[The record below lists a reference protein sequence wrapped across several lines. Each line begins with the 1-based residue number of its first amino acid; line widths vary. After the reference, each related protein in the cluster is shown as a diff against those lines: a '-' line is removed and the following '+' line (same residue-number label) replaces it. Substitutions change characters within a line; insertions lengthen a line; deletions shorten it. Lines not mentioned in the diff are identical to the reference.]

1 MLSSLRTQLALL
13 TCLQALLFTN
23 NTSLIVV
30 NGLAGLA
37 IADSKLL
44 ATLPV
49 TGYVLGGAIWAMPAA
64 AVMNRWGRRTGYTIG
79 SLVAALGALLAWYAL
94 SQKSLPLLCFATF
107 VLGLYNAFGAS
118 LRFAAADVADDQRPS
133 FKAKA
138 ISLVVTGGIAGGVI
152 GPELAK
158 WSSAAL
164 STRFAGT
171 YLTLVGFALVSLLL
185 VQLLRLPSMHAGAAA
200 GGPARPMRE
209 ILRQPACWFAILTAS
224 LGYGIMNLLM
234 VATPL
239 AMEVCRH
246 PFSSAALVI
255 EWHVVGMFAPGLFT
269 GALIARFGILPIIV
283 TGCILM
289 LACVSI
295 ALSGVDLM
303 QFLSALFLLGVGWNF
318 MYTGGTALLTSTYRP
333 SEKAR
338 VQGFAD
344 FCVFSVMVTS
354 SASSGALLFVNGW
367 SLLNMLALP
376 FVLALL
382 VIALWLSGTLGW
394 GLGRTHARAVVWDS
408 RASAADSTT
417 GKRGSSR

>member
-1 MLSSLRTQLALL
+1 MLSSLRAQLALL

-49 TGYVLGGAIWAMPAA
+49 TGYVLGGALWAMPAA
-64 AVMNRWGRRTGYTIG
+64 AVMNRFGRRTGYTIG
-79 SLVAALGALLAWYAL
+79 SLVAVAGALLAWFAL
-94 SQKSLPLLCFATF
+94 SHGSLPLLCFATF

-118 LRFAAADVADDQRPS
+118 LRFAAADVAEARRPS
-133 FKAKA
+133 FKARA
-138 ISLVVTGGIAGGVI
+138 ISLVVTGGIAGGVV

-158 WSSAAL
+158 WSSGAL

-171 YLTLVGFALVSLLL
+171 YLTLVGFALASLLL
-185 VQLLRLPSMHAGAAA
+185 VQLLRLPSMHAGATE
-200 GGPARPMRE
+200 GEPARPLRE
-209 ILRQPACWFAILTAS
+209 ILRQPACWFAIMTAA

-246 PFSSAALVI
+246 PFSSAAMVI

-283 TGCILM
+283 TGCLLM

-318 MYTGGTALLTSTYRP
+318 MYTGGTTLLTSAYRP

-338 VQGFAD
+338 IQGFTD

-367 SLLNMLALP
+367 SVLNLLALP
-376 FVLALL
+376 FVLSVLA
-382 VIALWLSGTLGW
+382 VALWLGGRLGW
-394 GLGRTHARAVVWDS
+394 RHGRTAPRTVVWES
-408 RASAADSTT
+408 PGRAHVELRPGRLD
-417 GKRGSSR
+417 